1 MNDPRSEAIERGTE
15 GAPRRKFKFAMYWA
29 GSCGGCEIALLE
41 IKEKIIEVDQN
52 FDVVFWPAAAD
63 FKYKDLYGYDDGFI
77 DICLFNGCIR
87 NSENEHLAK
96 VLRAKS
102 KVLVAFG
109 ACAVNGGIPG
119 LANVAT
125 AQEIKDLVYTQAP
138 SIDNPE
144 RIFPQERYE
153 APEGT
158 LELPHMYDTVRT
170 LAQTVD
176 VDYFMP
182 GCAPEAH
189 QIARV
194 IDAVIAGLN
203 GEAALPPKGATIGV
217 APRTCCDECSR
228 VKEEKKVPGFR
239 RIWEFLPDPEKCLLE
254 QGVVC
259 MGPATRAGCGGRC
272 TSVGMA
278 CRGCYGP
285 PEGVVDQGAKM
296 LSTLASIIDAPTP
309 EEIATLAAAV
319 PDPVGTFYRFGL
331 ANSLLRRARV

>member
-1 MNDPRSEAIERGTE
+1 MSDLQQESTQRGSE
-15 GAPRRKFKFAMYWA
+15 GAPRGKFKFAMYWA
-29 GSCGGCEIALLE
+29 GSCGGCEIAFLE
-41 IKEKIIEVDQN
+41 IEQKIVEVDRA
-52 FDVVFWPAAAD
+52 FEVVFWPAAAD
-63 FKYKDLYGYDDGFI
+63 FKYKDVEAYDDGFI

-87 NSENEHLAK
+87 TSENEHLAK
-96 VLRAKS
+96 LLRAKS

-125 AQEIKDLVYTQAP
+125 AQEIKDLVYTQEP
-138 SIDNPE
+138 SVANPDGVY
-144 RIFPQERYE
+144 PQEVFE

-158 LELPHMYDTVRT
+158 LELPHLYDTVRT

-189 QIARV
+189 QIAAV
-194 IDAVIAGLN
+194 LDVVIAGLK
-203 GEAALPPKGATIGV
+203 GEGELPPKGSTIGV
-217 APRTCCDECSR
+217 APRTCCDECKR
-228 VKEEKKVPGFR
+228 VKEEKKVTGFR
-239 RIWEFLPDPEKCLLE
+239 RIWEFEPDPEKCLLE
-254 QGVVC
+254 QGVIC

-272 TSVGMA
+272 TNVGMA

-285 PEGVVDQGAKM
+285 PAGVVDQGAKM
-296 LSTLASIIDAPTP
+296 LTTLASIIDAPTP
-309 EEIATLAAAV
+309 EQIAELAGSV

-331 ANSLLRRARV
+331 ANSLLRRAQV